1 MHRLEPGSQSVDAA
15 LPEVTELDRSADRA
29 AQLSVERFDV
39 LMKGFP
45 LWEKQDKSLGL
56 CLLW

>member
-1 MHRLEPGSQSVDAA
+1 
-15 LPEVTELDRSADRA
+15 
-29 AQLSVERFDV
+29 LSVERFDV

-56 CLLW
+56 CLLWWAYRSRSDTQWGHSDFRKFRACARRAL